1 MTRDTL
7 FHMYKPFRESLIER
21 HEFYVRQASSRL
33 LSQFDNIEDDAIR
46 AAENW
51 LERAS
56 QHFDPDRDDPGAF
69 YEQAGNE
76 EIGFYTLL
84 TEIHEQTRLS
94 VVAGMFHEWDKQFR
108 EWVAREIKHWHD
120 GEALVTQIWAQTP
133 HGIAEFFASV
143 GWDYRQTSYYEVID
157 ACRLVVN
164 VYKHGEGNSLEDLKS
179 RFPRYLPNPLPVEF
193 SFGAAHHINYQDL
206 KVNDEDIRQFAD
218 AITAFWND
226 VPEYI
231 FDDSISKLPEWFK
244 KAWKK
249 DGRTLDC

>member
-133 HGIAEFFASV
+133 HGIVDSLGMPLGGDGVFLPPASQRRMEV
-143 GWDYRQTSYYEVID
+143 TAHAHDRWQGQTDWS
-157 ACRLVVN
+157 
-164 VYKHGEGNSLEDLKS
+164 
-179 RFPRYLPNPLPVEF
+179 EF
-193 SFGAAHHINYQDL
+193 S
-206 KVNDEDIRQFAD
+206 E
-218 AITAFWND
+218 
-226 VPEYI
+226 
-231 FDDSISKLPEWFK
+231 
-244 KAWKK
+244 
-249 DGRTLDC
+249 